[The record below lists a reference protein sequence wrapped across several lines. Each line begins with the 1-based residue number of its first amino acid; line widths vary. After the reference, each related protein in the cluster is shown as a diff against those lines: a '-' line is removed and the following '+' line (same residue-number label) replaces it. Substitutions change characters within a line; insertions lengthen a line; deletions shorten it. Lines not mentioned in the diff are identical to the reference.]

1 MKREAGVGNGCGA
14 ACKRRRKT
22 RKKRVEEA
30 STSRFKSEALSRSVL
45 TYVVIKEA
53 ILRNSTWQITDR
65 RSFGLLATIPPL
77 YIIVCRLIIA
87 GNEQGSATW
96 AMKGNGITYRDAFVR
111 SCLNDKRDTT
121 PRATANLYVAN
132 FRSDVLDFSTYYLRP
147 TPRVH
152 RSRATQQRRK
162 TAVGRRTTRVHL
174 IYREI
179 LRSRHRET
187 IHSGT
192 TVTFQTR
199 TAIVSV
205 SRYRAGDWRWVTLSL
220 VYLHNDEQT
229 NEPTNRPRN
238 EIPILARLRL
248 LATIYVAIRDARRT
262 PPVYNRVHRLYTHP
276 DESTRLLGKRETRNY
291 FKIRSVFRGN
301 FSRNRHRSPRRW
313 ISRQEISPTGRIAR
327 NRIETSIRSFNV
339 DGRIVWR

>member
-1 MKREAGVGNGCGA
+1 MRLCARVSTINAILHRVQRLTFTSQTFVPTCLIFQLIIIFVRPRAYIEAARHNNGE
-14 ACKRRRKT
+14 KRR
-22 RKKRVEEA
+22 
-30 STSRFKSEALSRSVL
+30 L
-45 TYVVIKEA
+45 
-53 ILRNSTWQITDR
+53 D
-65 RSFGLLATIPPL
+65 G
-77 YIIVCRLIIA
+77 
-87 GNEQGSATW
+87 EQ
-96 AMKGNGITYRDAFVR
+96 
-111 SCLNDKRDTT
+111 
-121 PRATANLYVAN
+121 
-132 FRSDVLDFSTYYLRP
+132 
-147 TPRVH
+147 
-152 RSRATQQRRK
+152 
-162 TAVGRRTTRVHL
+162 HL

-327 NRIETSIRSFNV
+327 NRIEASIRSFNV